1 MSMLNWKLVIWSCLC
16 LMLLNSENATL
27 ADIHRKINTGK
38 IKRHEQRIGP
48 FALKDKEF
56 TVVLKLLKYQGASAG
71 FNDTVESFSIVDNRG
86 TIHHQQSFH
95 VEYGN
100 KGFAESISIS
110 AYALD
115 TYGKKV
121 FINESGILKQAVAKR
136 HEGEGL
142 ILYSGIVPRA
152 PLAGVSCQV
161 FVLHK
166 ARLVSLFPPL
176 TVYGTTYELPQ
187 GRHPNSRR
195 LFEDNTLRF
204 GVWTGWF
211 EVIVPI
217 RVFDRLRVVPLH
229 YHSTFGYN
237 AFDVKVERR
246 HFEEETFVRLFEQP
260 DTSSI
265 PKHVIIKKDTKVA
278 FLWAYA
284 NVSIERGEAESR
296 IFTDALPWLKVQ
308 IDGKQGFVR
317 DVEDLLALG
326 IQPAG

>member
-1 MSMLNWKLVIWSCLC
+1 MIWSCLC
-16 LMLLNSENATL
+16 FILLYSENVL
-27 ADIHRKINTGK
+27 PADIHTKINTAK
-38 IKRHEQRIGP
+38 IKRHEERIGP
-48 FALKDKEF
+48 LTLKEKEF
-56 TVVLKLLKYQGASAG
+56 TVILKLLRYQGASTG
-71 FNDTVESFSIVDNRG
+71 FDATVESFSIVDNSG

-95 VEYGN
+95 VIYGN
-100 KGFAESISIS
+100 GGFAESISIS

-121 FINESGILKQAVAKR
+121 FIDESGMLKQAVAKR
-136 HEGEGL
+136 QEGEGL
-142 ILYSGIVPRA
+142 ILYSSIVPSA

-161 FVLHK
+161 FVLRK

-176 TVYGTTYELPQ
+176 TVYGRMYELPQ
-187 GRHPNSRR
+187 GSHPNSRR

-211 EVIVPI
+211 EVIVPV
-217 RVFDRLRVVPLH
+217 RVFDQLRVVPIH
-229 YHSTFGYN
+229 YHSTFAYN
-237 AFDVKVERR
+237 AFDVRVERK
-246 HFEEETFVRLFEQP
+246 HFEEETFVRLFEKP
-260 DTSSI
+260 DISSI

-278 FLWAYA
+278 FLWTYA

-296 IFTDALPWLKVQ
+296 IFTDTLPWLKVQ

-317 DVEDLLALG
+317 DAEDLLALG